1 MTDDLPLQRSGH
13 PYIMY
18 DMLRDSYN
26 GVMKT
31 LQIMNRVDMSIFRSP
46 ITVTGNGTALHS
58 GIAGSQILGR
68 NGFQW
73 KSIQAYE
80 LEHFGRSEGTV
91 IGISHTGKTKSTVDA
106 MKKAG
111 ENAVTVGISHFDN
124 TPLLKASRHGIVIGN
139 SPDMSLCNTK
149 AFFDNAFAMLSISN
163 HFGHLGINLN
173 DLGEKFRNVLEKSD
187 DPMKKMAQSIGRV
200 ERIFVLG
207 SGPNFVAA
215 REGAQKIKESTHVH
229 AEGIELEEF
238 NHGCTS
244 VIDDRSLVIIVNSE
258 TDNPRTEDIVKACR
272 FTVTKTAVVNGDGDY
287 SFTVPEKV
295 DSYVQPILNMVPVYY
310 LAYYMALEY
319 GVNPDYLRFEDKR
332 YLDYDNVVFPPGAH

>member
-1 MTDDLPLQRSGH
+1 MTDDLPLQRKGH

-26 GVMKT
+26 GVKST
-31 LQIMNRVDMSIFRSP
+31 IQIMKKVDMSIFKSP
-46 ITVTGNGTALHS
+46 LTVTGNGTALHS
-58 GIAGSQILGR
+58 GIAGSQVLGR

-73 KSIQAYE
+73 ISIQAYE

-106 MKKAG
+106 MEKAG
-111 ENAVTVGISHFDN
+111 KSAVTVGISHFDN
-124 TPLLKASRHGIVIGN
+124 TPLLKVSTHGIVIGN
-139 SPDMSLCNTK
+139 SPDESLCNTK
-149 AFFDNAFAMLSISN
+149 AFFDNAFAMLAISN
-163 HFGHLGINLN
+163 SFGDLGLDLDN
-173 DLGEKFRNVLEKSD
+173 LGEKFRNVLDRSD
-187 DPMKKMAQSIGRV
+187 DPMKKMAQGIGRV
-200 ERIFVLG
+200 DRIFVLG
-207 SGPNFVAA
+207 SGPNFVTA
-215 REGAQKIKESTHVH
+215 REGAQKIKESTHIH

-244 VIDDRSLVIIVNSE
+244 VIDDRSLVIIINSE
-258 TDNPRTEDIVKACR
+258 TDSPRTGDIVKACR
-272 FTVTKTAVVNGDGDY
+272 FTGTKTAVINGEGDY

-295 DSYVQPILNMVPVYY
+295 DPYIQPILNMVPVYY
-310 LAYYMALEY
+310 LAYYMALQY